1 MSNSDEF
8 QVFNYPNIKSSL
20 YKIIDIVRNNI
31 IKKYRNNENILR
43 NYFYDNNP
51 IEENKNKFL
60 NEIKILDNYTNDV
73 IHKEKNLL
81 DIINENKGEKNDKF
95 YKIINDYFTIFI
107 SNILN
112 KNKKGKN
119 SGSIF
124 NYDNIDV
131 NKKILDMMVNLRFK
145 NFNDDDND
153 NDSNI
158 IIKLAKTINW
168 VESYS
173 KEIFLL
179 QKIFMKLYQKN
190 NCIYQL
196 IEDKIYNR
204 YIKYDNNRSYI
215 PIINEIF
222 FVFINTIV
230 RIICTEEKIY
240 ELPESDLFNILK
252 INNDIL
258 IDSLQ
263 LETDLNIY
271 SEEVINLKEIIKLA
285 KIFHDHEI
293 INAENIKKLIRY
305 FSNKIRFNNDSK
317 KLCDNFNEFCN
328 FFDEKL
334 KNDKKNENLD
344 KFKVLSYFF
353 LNEFQRVNN
362 GDLKELILEKI
373 LQNNEVIK
381 YSSEVLK
388 IILENKI
395 NINPEYMISNIDN
408 LRKEKSNILNM
419 INNEENIFLDE
430 VIMNIFESKLMIY
443 FESIENI
450 SYEKKNEILFGN
462 SMKIFEQQ
470 IQVLDNISLKNEDND
485 YNLLCKL
492 YSLTYTKMYLDKFV
506 FLIKNKYNEID
517 EYKDFKKIINEIKN
531 KNFGKVIKIY
541 ILKLLYYYLNNN
553 LDFLNDFNFNKYNI
567 DANKDFTSLYNNN
580 KDEILITY
588 CFLPL
593 NQDQDN
599 YNNYNQ
605 KLKSFENIKNQNFQ
619 NDNNDFINSN
629 SYIDDDIDTLLTI
642 SINKL
647 FCNLNYIS

>member
-1 MSNSDEF
+1 MSKSDF
-8 QVFNYPNIKSSL
+8 IQDFNYPNIKSSL

-60 NEIKILDNYTNDV
+60 NEIKILDNYSNDV
-73 IHKEKNLL
+73 IHKEKNIL
-81 DIINENKGEKNDKF
+81 DIIDENKGEKEERNELY
-95 YKIINDYFTIFI
+95 YKIINDYYTIFI

-145 NFNDDDND
+145 NFNDDYNDND

-158 IIKLAKTINW
+158 IIKMAKTINW
-168 VESYS
+168 VESNS

-196 IEDKIYNR
+196 IEDKIYTR
-204 YIKYDNNRSYI
+204 HIKYDNNRSYI

-240 ELPESDLFNILK
+240 ELPESDLFDILK

-353 LNEFQRVNN
+353 LNEFQRANN

-395 NINPEYMISNIDN
+395 NINPEYIISNIDN

-443 FESIENI
+443 FESIENM
-450 SYEKKNEILFGN
+450 SYENKNEILFGN

-470 IQVLDNISLKNEDND
+470 IQVLDNISLKNEVND

-506 FLIKNKYNEID
+506 FLRK
-517 EYKDFKKIINEIKN
+517 
-531 KNFGKVIKIY
+531 
-541 ILKLLYYYLNNN
+541 
-553 LDFLNDFNFNKYNI
+553 
-567 DANKDFTSLYNNN
+567 
-580 KDEILITY
+580 
-588 CFLPL
+588 
-593 NQDQDN
+593 
-599 YNNYNQ
+599 
-605 KLKSFENIKNQNFQ
+605 
-619 NDNNDFINSN
+619 
-629 SYIDDDIDTLLTI
+629 
-642 SINKL
+642 
-647 FCNLNYIS
+647 